1 MNKFNFAK
9 KRPVSFLSLC
19 SLLALAVSQPLLA
32 EETSTDQPASTTMD
46 MPDSGRHM
54 EGHNQGTTPAGVHGA
69 DMLSAGSAGF
79 SYTPMLMHMSNNYI
93 GSSTVSPD
101 TIVTTIPSQTNMN
114 GMPEKYRIVPTS
126 MDVQSH
132 MFNFMYGISDRFN
145 MMIMTAYLDKSMS
158 MTTYSGASGMS
169 VLGTSSS
176 TTSGFGDTTVSGLW
190 RFYKDSSNDANFMLG
205 VSLPTGSN
213 TENISMLSNMTGS
226 MGMPMY
232 MSSRGSYGMQL
243 GTGTYDLLPGL
254 TYTNHTNSWSWGT
267 AWRGRFATGDNTEGY
282 HYGDQNNVT
291 AWGGYT
297 SSPGLTWSA
306 RLSESVQNQIHGAD
320 PAITGLMEGTNPNF
334 SGGKHTD
341 VLAGVEVAGGPF
353 GFKNKHLSL
362 EAGKTVAQDLNGPQ
376 LGRDWMI
383 NASIGAG
390 F

>member
-1 MNKFNFAK
+1 MPTLSRLYFLRFALSSILIYL
-9 KRPVSFLSLC
+9 VSTVPTSHSVFADEFSTDN
-19 SLLALAVSQPLLA
+19 API
-32 EETSTDQPASTTMD
+32 STDQQMDIHSHST
-46 MPDSGRHM
+46 
-54 EGHNQGTTPAGVHGA
+54 EPAGVHGSQ
-69 DMLSAGSAGF
+69 MMSAGNVGF
-79 SYTPMLMHMSNNYI
+79 SYSPMLMHMSNNYI
-93 GSSTVSPD
+93 NSSTATPD
-101 TIVTTIPSQTNMN
+101 TIATTIPSQAKMN
-114 GMPEKYRIVPTS
+114 GMPEMYRIVPTT

-132 MFNFMYGISDRFN
+132 MFNFMYGVSDRFN
-145 MMIMTAYLDKSMS
+145 LMIMTAYLQKSMV
-158 MTTYSGASGMS
+158 MTTYSGATGLN

-176 TTSGFGDTTVSGLW
+176 TTSGFGDTAVSGLW
-190 RFYKDSSNDANFMLG
+190 RIYKDSNNDANFILG
-205 VSLPTGSN
+205 LSLPTGSN
-213 TENISMLSNMTGS
+213 TESVSMLGNMPGP
-226 MGMPMY
+226 MNMPMY
-232 MSSRGSYGMQL
+232 MSMRGSYGMQL

-254 TYTNHTNSWSWGT
+254 TYTNHTNSWSWGG

-282 HYGDQNNVT
+282 HYGDQNEVT

-306 RLSESVQNQIHGAD
+306 RLNEVEQNKIHGAD

-341 VLAGVEVAGGPF
+341 VLAGIEIAGGPY
-353 GFKNKHLSL
+353 GFKNKHFSF